1 MVDKWGVSDDKK
13 TYTFTLRD
21 GLKFH
26 DGQAVTSADV
36 VASIRRWS
44 ARDGAA
50 QHMFKRVADTPIK
63 DEKTFQIVLKEPY
76 GLVLEALGKIETNL
90 PVIMRKKDAETDP
103 NQQVTTKVGSGP
115 FMFNEAETKSG
126 QRYVYDK
133 NPDYVPRKEP
143 PSGMAG
149 GKIAK
154 LDRVIIENMADEQT
168 AVAALKAGEID
179 FYEIPPIDL
188 LDQLE
193 SDKNIKL
200 DVLNKGGN
208 VGMCRLNWLHP
219 PFDKVEARQAMLY
232 LIKQED
238 ILKAVFG
245 NPKYYRSCAS
255 LFACTGLMQSD
266 VNTDWFKGGQNI
278 AKAAELF
285 KKAGYDGRPVVILQA
300 TNIAFMNNAALLVAQ
315 WLRRPASMPSSPPPT
330 GARSSPAA
338 RSRSR
343 SPRAAGTSSS
353 PGARARA
360 STIRSGSSAHT
371 ANGDAGW
378 FGWPKDDLHEKL
390 RDDWALAA
398 TLESARRSRASC
410 RRTPGTTCR
419 WRCWAS
425 GRRRSPA
432 APTSAAS
439 SRCRRTCPSGTS
451 RRLERTSARLCQSGG
466 SVAALT
472 DASTTG
478 TAREAR
484 LRSCWLSSSADCS
497 RPCWS
502 WRSSR
507 CSYSCCCICRR
518 AIRPRS
524 SSATTPRQMQIDAV
538 RKQLGLD
545 DPLAVQF
552 VRWLAGVSR
561 ATSAC
566 RSSRTSPSAS

>member
-1 MVDKWGVSDDKK
+1 MTTSRRTFVKGTVATAAAISAPGLLKAQSAPTKARTIRAVLHGDLKIFDPIWTTANMTGNHGLLIYDTLFGLDDNRKVQPQMVDKWGVSDDKK
-13 TYTFTLRD
+13 SYTFTLRD

-26 DGQAVTSADV
+26 DGEAVTSADV

-63 DEKTFQIVLKEPY
+63 DDKTFQIVLKEPY

-115 FMFNEAETKSG
+115 FTFNEDETKSG

-133 NPDYVPRKEP
+133 FAGYVPRKEP
-143 PSGMAG
+143 ASGMVG

-154 LDRVIIENMADEQT
+154 VDRVIIENMADEQT

-179 FYEIPPIDL
+179 FYEVPPIDL

-219 PFDKVEARQAMLY
+219 PFDKVEARQAMLH

-245 NPKYYRSCAS
+245 NPKYYRSCGS
-255 LFACTGLMQSD
+255 LFACTGQMQSE

-278 AKAAELF
+278 AKARELF

-300 TNIAFMNNAALLVAQ
+300 TNIAFMNNASLLVAQ
-315 WLRRPASMPSSPPPT
+315 WLKEAGVNAELAASDWGAVVTRRAVKKPVAEGGWNIFIT
-330 GARSSPAA
+330 WG
-338 RSRSR
+338 
-343 SPRAAGTSSS
+343 
-353 PGARARA
+353 
-360 STIRSGSSAHT
+360 SGEGFDNPIGFVAHT
-371 ANGDAGW
+371 ANGEAGW

-398 TLESARRSRASC
+398 TLDERKAVARKLQENAWNFVPMALLGQWAPPVAHRANVDGFI
-410 RRTPGTTCR
+410 PI
-419 WRCWAS
+419 
-425 GRRRSPA
+425 PA
-432 APTSAAS
+432 HVPFWNVEKT
-439 SRCRRTCPSGTS
+439 
-451 RRLERTSARLCQSGG
+451 
-466 SVAALT
+466 
-472 DASTTG
+472 
-478 TAREAR
+478 
-484 LRSCWLSSSADCS
+484 
-497 RPCWS
+497 
-502 WRSSR
+502 
-507 CSYSCCCICRR
+507 
-518 AIRPRS
+518 
-524 SSATTPRQMQIDAV
+524 
-538 RKQLGLD
+538 
-545 DPLAVQF
+545 
-552 VRWLAGVSR
+552 
-561 ATSAC
+561 
-566 RSSRTSPSAS
+566 